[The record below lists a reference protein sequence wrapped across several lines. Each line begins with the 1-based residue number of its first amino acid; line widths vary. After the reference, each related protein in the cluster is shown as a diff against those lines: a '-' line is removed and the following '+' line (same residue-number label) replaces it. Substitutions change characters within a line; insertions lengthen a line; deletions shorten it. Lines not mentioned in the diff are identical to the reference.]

1 MQKFLER
8 LSVIWQTFWIRLKT
22 LFQRAFRGI
31 KKFFKAVRRNF
42 RKFKRHTLTKFTRWV
57 DPRLEK
63 YRVKQHDYH
72 ANQVAENNVK
82 NKQTEN
88 EVKNTR
94 AEIKSVAGMAGDL
107 AIQAEAVHYTPK
119 TKQDFLELVKR
130 TPRTVLSGR
139 ERNLLANVMNFDEQR
154 VGDIM
159 LPKEAITYVHDDEIL
174 GPLMLDRLYRSGFS
188 HFPVVDHTNE
198 VIGIIHTAV
207 LNSLEEKETHRAG
220 EFMEHRAC
228 FLREDYTLRQALAAF
243 YRTNSYFFIVVDK
256 RGKTVGLL
264 TYQMLM
270 NYLFGKNIND
280 DFNADSER
288 MQVAERKME

>member
-1 MQKFLER
+1 MER
-8 LSVIWQTFWIRLKT
+8 LGTGLQTFWIRLKT
-22 LFQRAFRGI
+22 LFQQAFRGI
-31 KKFFKAVRRNF
+31 KKFAKNLRKNWRKLKRRSMT
-42 RKFKRHTLTKFTRWV
+42 RFTRWI

-63 YRVKQHDYH
+63 YRIKHHDYQP
-72 ANQVAENNVK
+72 NQPDNNNVK
-82 NKQTEN
+82 NKQHEYN
-88 EVKNTR
+88 NVKNNKT
-94 AEIKSVAGMAGDL
+94 EIKSVAGMAGDL
-107 AIQAEAVHYTPK
+107 AIQAEALQYTPK
-119 TKQDFLELVKR
+119 TKEDFLALIQR

-139 ERNLLANVMNFDEQR
+139 ERNLLANVMNFQHQR
-154 VGDIM
+154 VGEIM

-174 GPLMLDRLYRSGFS
+174 GPLMLDKLYRSGFS

-198 VIGIIHTAV
+198 VIGVIHTAV

-228 FLREDYTLRQALAAF
+228 FLREDYTLNQALAAF
-243 YRTNSYFFIVVDK
+243 YRTNTYFFIVVDK
-256 RGKTVGLL
+256 KGKTVGLL

-280 DFNADSER
+280 DFNRDSER